1 MSSLQSE
8 KMPNALR
15 ITVLVPL
22 VIVLTVGTIHTHQ
35 VGKCSL
41 ARQLYR
47 YGVPY
52 SELSDWMCLVEGESS
67 FNTKAINPS
76 NVDGSVDWGLFQI
89 NDRYWC
95 KPADGRPSTDLCRL
109 PCRLLLSDDIRYSIA
124 CAKYIR
130 RQQGFSA
137 WVAWNNRCQGI
148 KPGVGHCFRH
158 RRRNYGRSIAK
169 SFG

>member
-1 MSSLQSE
+1 MKVLWLLGLLVSWLSSLAS
-8 KMPNALR
+8 AR
-15 ITVLVPL
+15 
-22 VIVLTVGTIHTHQ
+22 Q
-35 VGKCSL
+35 VGRCSL

-52 SELSDWMCLVEGESS
+52 GELPDWLCLVEGESS
-67 FNTKAINPS
+67 FNSKAINPS

-124 CAKYIR
+124 CAKSRCLFDGGLLTTYMKEEVDRYRIVIGN
-130 RQQGFSA
+130 QT
-137 WVAWNNRCQGI
+137 WVFEMEND
-148 KPGVGHCFRH
+148 P
-158 RRRNYGRSIAK
+158 
-169 SFG
+169 SFPWAGKDVSH

>member
-1 MSSLQSE
+1 
-8 KMPNALR
+8 MPKTLR
-15 ITVLVPL
+15 IYPMLYL
-22 VIVLTVGTIHTHQ
+22 MIVLGTRTIQARQ
-35 VGKCSL
+35 VNKCSL

-52 SELSDWMCLVEGESS
+52 NELPDWLCLVEGESS
-67 FNTKAINPS
+67 FNTRAINPS

-109 PCRLLLSDDIRYSIA
+109 PCRLLLSNDIRYSIA

-130 RQQGFSA
+130 QQQGFSA
-137 WVAWNNRCQGI
+137 WVAWNNRCQGA
-148 KPGVGHCFRH
+148 KPKVNRCFSRKH
-158 RRRNYGRSIAK
+158 RY
-169 SFG
+169 FG

>member
-1 MSSLQSE
+1 
-8 KMPNALR
+8 MPNALR
-15 ITVLVPL
+15 ITKLMLPL
-22 VIVLTVGTIHTHQ
+22 AIVLTVGTIESRQ

-47 YGVPY
+47 YGVPF

-137 WVAWNNRCQGI
+137 WVAWNNRCQGS
-148 KPGVGHCFRH
+148 KPGVSHCFRH
-158 RRRNYGRSIAK
+158 RRRNYGRSSARN
-169 SFG
+169 FG